1 MNGGDRIV
9 IQRSDGQGGSRD
21 AMRSI
26 LGEDLGQQ
34 KGKLRSRNSRI
45 TDLERGKMDLLE
57 SG

>member
-1 MNGGDRIV
+1 M

-26 LGEDLGQQ
+26 LGEDLGRQ